1 MLLGDIL
8 RRFSDEPQAAAALL
22 SLGDLVLIGQVE
34 VLRIEHHE
42 SVGEYVSGATRRFAG
57 QASDSDWLRL
67 TTALEGSIAPAA
79 TCLQTMVA
87 WAVERDRS
95 GTTEPGG
102 CSCK

>member
-34 VLRIEHHE
+34 VLRMEHHE
-42 SVGEYVSGATRRFAG
+42 LVGEYVSGATRRFAAK
-57 QASDSDWLRL
+57 ASDSDWLRL
-67 TTALEGSIAPAA
+67 TTALEGSTTPAA

-95 GTTEPGG
+95 AAAEPSG
-102 CSCK
+102 CSCQ